1 MSRSILHF
9 LRISFYVI
17 NVHIINTCVEMSLF
31 ALFMY
36 GPTDV
41 NVLVVINIKCYNLS
55 FPVNV
60 LEVHCVVV

>member
-9 LRISFYVI
+9 LRISFYV
-17 NVHIINTCVEMSLF
+17 INTCVEMSLF

-41 NVLVVINIKCYNLS
+41 NVLFVINIKCYNLS